1 MKDSIDKFVSLN
13 YQKLLNIAKSK
24 IDRFDRSYS
33 PEELVSEAYI
43 YVVKNQPKRE
53 SDIPKYMVNFM
64 NIEVVGQNSN
74 TNRALSV
81 NSQDALIDCS
91 YEILHDL
98 EMSDQVEQLKKKMCR
113 ELQIL
118 FEVVFDKG
126 HTRIKEIA
134 AHLDLTMSQAYLA
147 RKELLT
153 EIQKH
158 YESKKGV

>member
-1 MKDSIDKFVSLN
+1 MKDLIDKFVSLN

-81 NSQDALIDCS
+81 NSKDALIDCS

-153 EIQKH
+153 EIQRH
-158 YESKKGV
+158 YESKKGI